1 MRIERTLSGRVEV
14 WLEDADEEDADEEED
29 DEPAADLSFTVEQM
43 NALVVE
49 WLRGPMGPPGA
60 TGAHG

>member
-1 MRIERTLSGRVEV
+1 MRIERTLDGRVLV
-14 WLEDADEEDADEEED
+14 WLDDEEVYED
-29 DEPAADLSFTVEQM
+29 DDEGEPAADLAFTTQQM
-43 NALVVE
+43 NALVIE